1 MRHLTVG
8 LLLVGAA
15 LAPVDAR
22 SGAPA
27 TAAADEMKSA
37 ISPSLLLSIT
47 APRTLDRAAAYQQAL
62 RDTGPAPAPNPFAG
76 EVQDDGSVKYG
87 TVTVTVR
94 NPCPPGTAHYE
105 APLPGRRSK

>member
-1 MRHLTVG
+1 MRYTALVLV
-8 LLLVGAA
+8 LLGA
-15 LAPVDAR
+15 LAAPVNVR

-27 TAAADEMKSA
+27 RAAADELKTPISA
-37 ISPSLLLSIT
+37 PLLLSIT
-47 APRTLDRAAAYQQAL
+47 APRAPDRAMAYQQSL
-62 RDTGPAPAPNPFAG
+62 RDIGPAPAPNPLVG

-87 TVTVTVR
+87 NVIVTVR